1 MDQAITVFYFSSFV
15 RKMFSISE
23 CIDDMEA
30 YSQLSDHVYYQIL
43 NSSDPAL
50 EEVIINRKAF

>member
-1 MDQAITVFYFSSFV
+1 
-15 RKMFSISE
+15 MFSISE

-50 EEVIINRKAF
+50 EEVIINRKTF

>member
-1 MDQAITVFYFSSFV
+1 
-15 RKMFSISE
+15 
-23 CIDDMEA
+23 MEA

-50 EEVIINRKAF
+50 EEVIINRKTF